1 MKMDI
6 SEIGGQVIG
15 PVLFDYVCWMLKEAH
30 SRQIKT
36 IYFLARDGYLPCR
49 IARRIVKAQKLDIH
63 CRYLY
68 CSRAALRLPS
78 YRLIGEEA
86 FDLLL
91 CGGYALSAE
100 TILKRIVDDEET
112 CAQIYSELGYD
123 SKDQDK
129 LLSHA
134 EYIEF
139 TSRLRRHTGYRE
151 LVREK
156 SKSAYEAAL
165 GYLRE
170 MGVLQQEHLA
180 IADSGWS
187 GTTQRTLRQLLDSAG
202 FCGRITGFYFGLY
215 SSAKEEKD
223 GEYLAYY
230 FKPQG
235 NTLEKAL
242 FNNNIFECFLSAPH
256 GTALTYRIQNNR
268 CRPVLSAAKDQEMAK
283 LVNGQIKGV
292 LDYTEKRLKSFQIG
306 DFSVPRAK
314 KADRLL
320 LLRFIAF
327 PEREITEIYS
337 HFIFTD
343 DIKDTWLR
351 QLAGPAQ
358 LEILKSDSL
367 FLRRLLRKLSKR
379 QRTYKAEPLFWPYG
393 TAAYAEN
400 RWKAAWYRL
409 NIFAWEWL
417 KFKLKKG

>member
-1 MKMDI
+1 MRMDI
-6 SEIGGQVIG
+6 SDIGRQAIG
-15 PVLFDYVCWMLKEAH
+15 PVLFDYVCWVLKEAQR
-30 SRQIKT
+30 RQIKT

-49 IARRIVKAQKLDIH
+49 IARRAVKAQGLDIH

-91 CGGYALSAE
+91 CGGYALSAR
-100 TILKRIVDDEET
+100 TILKRIIDEDET
-112 CAQIYSELGYD
+112 CERIYSELGYTAGD
-123 SKDQDK
+123 EDK

-134 EYIEF
+134 EYAEF
-139 TSRLRRHTGYRE
+139 TSRLRCHSGYRR

-156 SKSAYEAAL
+156 SDSAYEAAL
-165 GYLRE
+165 GYLRQ

-187 GTTQRTLRQLLDSAG
+187 GTTQRTLRQLLESAG
-202 FCGRITGFYFGLY
+202 FRGRITGFYFGLY

-256 GTALTYRIQNNR
+256 GTALTYCRQKDR
-268 CRPVLSAAKDQEMAK
+268 FRPVLSAVKDQEMAK
-283 LVNGQIKGV
+283 LVKGQIKGV
-292 LDYTEKRLKSFQIG
+292 LDYTEKRLKSFQIE
-306 DFSVPRAK
+306 DFSVSRAK

-327 PEREITEIYS
+327 PEREVAELYS

-358 LEILKSDSL
+358 LELLKRDSL
-367 FLRRLLRKLSKR
+367 FFRRLLRKLSKR
-379 QRTYKAEPLFWPYG
+379 QRTYTAEPLFWPYG
-393 TAAYAEN
+393 TAAYAES
-400 RWKAAWYRL
+400 KGAAAWYRL

-417 KFKLKKG
+417 KFKLKK